1 MFVVALCFIFVAALC
16 FIFVAALGVW
26 VGHDLT
32 KRSMKNQLDGP
43 KGTIVIVKDEVD
55 GERYVALSMAPYVME
70 TLKDGEQ
77 IRLDVEIRQ

>member
-1 MFVVALCFIFVAALC
+1 MFVVALC

-32 KRSMKNQLDGP
+32 KRSMNNQVDGP
-43 KGTIVIVKDEVD
+43 KGTIVIVNDEID
-55 GERYVALSMAPYVME
+55 GERYIALSMAPYVME